1 MLQKLNY
8 DNFENWEKL
17 ECHLL
22 NFNLNLSTNTKP
34 SLRWPSIRKE
44 TQLIVAC
51 FFIKPADIQ
60 EPHNLFFA
68 GCPDRRGHFLSSV
81 DGQQMSSFS
90 RRSLLSS
97 VCWYLHHA
105 GPHTHFMATTV
116 IQVSLSKKH
125 TACGMASSAYLQWDF
140 HQEENYRFI
149 SPSLSQVRKQTPDR
163 CSSWQNCP

>member
-125 TACGMASSAYLQWDF
+125 TAGGVRRWEMKSQPSWWCQEVQWQF
-140 HQEENYRFI
+140 REKFNVSEIHTRHF
-149 SPSLSQVRKQTPDR
+149 
-163 CSSWQNCP
+163 